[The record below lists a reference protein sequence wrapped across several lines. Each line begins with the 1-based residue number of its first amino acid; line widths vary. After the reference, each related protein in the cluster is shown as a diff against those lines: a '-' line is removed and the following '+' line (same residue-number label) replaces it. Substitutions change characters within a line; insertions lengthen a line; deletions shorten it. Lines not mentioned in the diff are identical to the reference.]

1 MTRAQ
6 ALLIVVG
13 NASILAK
20 DKCWKELLWMCHDKG
35 AYKGMSLP
43 PRNAEDEEKRAAAML
58 QTFTDVQLDLDVS
71 DDEYSNLEQY
81 EGAAWRDAD

>member
-1 MTRAQ
+1 
-6 ALLIVVG
+6 
-13 NASILAK
+13 
-20 DKCWKELLWMCHDKG
+20 
-35 AYKGMSLP
+35 MSLP